1 MERIWLK
8 SYPPASPPTSTPAS
22 TRRSSRCSRPASA
35 STPTGQ
41 RSPTWANRAAHPHP
55 AEHTAN
61 SWIDLST
68 HYGPGAT
75 RYAHTRD
82 ERVEIAAL
90 KRVYETLLAFLR
102 DTV

>member
-8 SYPPASPPTSTPAS
+8 SHPLASPPTLAPAS
-22 TRRSSRCSRPASA
+22 TRRSSPS
-35 STPTGQ
+35 GQ
-41 RSPTWANRAAHPHP
+41 RSPTWADRAAHPHP
-55 AEHTAN
+55 AEHAAN

-82 ERVEIAAL
+82 ERFKIAAL
-90 KRVYETLLAFLR
+90 KRVDETLLAFLR